1 MEIIRGWI
9 REPPISYSY
18 TLAGSD
24 APPLE
29 IGGES
34 DNRLLSVRH
43 GHAERAAVKAG
54 VRLHANQSSA
64 TWLALLL
71 TLSLAQTHDDV
82 LCWQQE
88 GESLEFR
95 LQWMLQ
101 KKFFLRRHLA

>member
-82 LCWQQE
+82 LCWY
-88 GESLEFR
+88 GLSFAGYFFAL
-95 LQWMLQ
+95 ML
-101 KKFFLRRHLA
+101 HLAEIISLASST